1 MQEAPFSIVF
11 TFSVLRAADVSS
23 MVFRGTTIETML
35 ITVDIQQFLAEAANA
50 VSGLPTWH
58 SFDSKRQSGDVLP
71 LAGRYA
77 S

>member
-1 MQEAPFSIVF
+1 
-11 TFSVLRAADVSS
+11 

-35 ITVDIQQFLAEAANA
+35 ITVNTQQFLAETAIAG
-50 VSGLPTWH
+50 SGLPCWH
-58 SFDSKRQSGDVLP
+58 SFDSKRPAGNVLT

>member
-1 MQEAPFSIVF
+1 
-11 TFSVLRAADVSS
+11 

-35 ITVDIQQFLAEAANA
+35 ITINTQQFLAEAANA
-50 VSGLPTWH
+50 VSGLPTRH
-58 SFDSKRQSGDVLP
+58 SFDSKRQSGNVLT